1 MSNVKKTDKVIFYR
15 CQNQTYTNLLIN
27 LIKHIIKKREDYNF
41 IIYPYT
47 LALNVEGK
55 KRLRRESIND
65 IGHDVCPL
73 VVTSRTHD
81 ALLAREYR
89 CM

>member
-1 MSNVKKTDKVIFYR
+1 MPKSANIYIFADKFDKAYYITKR
-15 CQNQTYTNLLIN
+15 C
-27 LIKHIIKKREDYNF
+27 EDYNF
-41 IIYPYT
+41 IFHPYIP
-47 LALNVEGK
+47 ALNVEGK
-55 KRLRRESIND
+55 KCLRRESIND

-81 ALLAREYR
+81 ALLAREYH

>member
-1 MSNVKKTDKVIFYR
+1 MIHPLNP
-15 CQNQTYTNLLIN
+15 NIN
-27 LIKHIIKKREDYNF
+27 I
-41 IIYPYT
+41 
-47 LALNVEGK
+47 EGK
-55 KRLRRESIND
+55 RRLRRESIND

-81 ALLAREYR
+81 ALRVAREYS